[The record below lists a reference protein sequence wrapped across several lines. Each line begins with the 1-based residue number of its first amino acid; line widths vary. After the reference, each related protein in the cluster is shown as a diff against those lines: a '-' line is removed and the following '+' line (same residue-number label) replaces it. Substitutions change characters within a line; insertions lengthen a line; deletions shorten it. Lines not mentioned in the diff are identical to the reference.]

1 MVDMS
6 AHFQEQFLS
15 FDLNKIKDRVQDFSP
30 VIQVVRDTWDHQTL
44 GEILEGRV
52 YLPDDVLNEML
63 AERVTG
69 RENTPLSSLRLTC
82 HENGIMDIDA
92 MTKKGDK
99 VELSGTIEKFIHK
112 GDTSCLVYRV
122 KKHRLPG
129 HGISSWLFS
138 QVSLA
143 MAQRLM
149 GKVETPENLPTS
161 IQHNTVTVDFSR
173 ILAESKFGR
182 AELEGSRLLDMLE
195 IKEAKPK
202 EGGLEIDVDFHV
214 DDNIKSILKR
224 MVR

>member
-138 QVSLA
+138 QVSLGGNTGEPSHKHS
-143 MAQRLM
+143 AQYRHSGLFQDI
-149 GKVETPENLPTS
+149 GGIKVR
-161 IQHNTVTVDFSR
+161 Q
-173 ILAESKFGR
+173 GR
-182 AELEGSRLLDMLE
+182 A
-195 IKEAKPK
+195 
-202 EGGLEIDVDFHV
+202 GGLPLAGYAGNQGSKAKGRRIGD
-214 DDNIKSILKR
+214 
-224 MVR
+224 